1 MKYLLQA
8 LLFTLCI
15 LLHHTPGEAQT
26 QQEEK
31 TEVQAAHDD
40 KSEGATF
47 ISSENEHFHVRVF
60 SIKEPKVNEQHHWF
74 VQVLDADKIPVNF
87 ATLSLDAYLKKD
99 KSIKLNYMA
108 PVFGLC
114 SEGKYIIGFINSEH
128 GGKWQLN
135 LSIDN
140 FGKKDEISLE
150 MEIGR

>member
-1 MKYLLQA
+1 MKFFLRTLL
-8 LLFTLCI
+8 LMLSI
-15 LLHHTPGEAQT
+15 LMYNANSKAQT

-40 KSEGATF
+40 KSQNATF
-47 ISSENEHFHVRVF
+47 FSSEREHFHVRVF
-60 SIKEPKVNEQHHWF
+60 SIKEPKINEQHHWF
-74 VQVLDADKIPVNF
+74 LQVLDADKLPVNF
-87 ATLSLDAYLKKD
+87 ATLSLDAYLKED
-99 KSIKLNYMA
+99 KAIKLNYMA

-128 GGKWQLN
+128 KGEWQLD

-150 MEIGR
+150 MEIR